1 MPTIKDVAREAGVST
16 ATVSYVLNESG
27 NISQE
32 TRQRVVAAVERLGYR
47 PSVIA
52 RGLKA
57 GQSRMIGYSWTP
69 VPANQFNPILEK
81 FVHSMAEA
89 AAERDFH
96 VLAFPSTDPADEL
109 MPYREMA
116 ASGRVDGFI
125 VSNTTL
131 NDPRSR
137 YLLDIDFPFVAF
149 GRANPDWRFSW
160 VDVDGADGL
169 RQVVEHL
176 RGLGHRRIACLCWP
190 EGSASGQE
198 RLSGYCRAMEEA
210 GLPVHPG
217 WIVRIENDYYE
228 AYEATARLLSLPP
241 DDRPTAI
248 AALTDLMAMGVLNA
262 AADGGLEV
270 GRELAVTGFDDAPI
284 TGYLRP
290 SLTSVRQPIAR
301 AGEEVVHMLLGMLHG
316 ETSSPPTSLL
326 RPRLIVRNSTAPN
339 GGQAHHHHR

>member
-27 NISQE
+27 NVSAE

-57 GQSRMIGYSWTP
+57 GQSRMIGYSWIP

-81 FVHSMAEA
+81 FLQSMAEA
-89 AAERDFH
+89 AAGRDFH
-96 VLAFPSTDPADEL
+96 VLAFPSTDPTDEL
-109 MPYREMA
+109 LPYREMV

-125 VSNTTL
+125 LSNTTYD
-131 NDPRSR
+131 DPRIR
-137 YLLDIDFPFVAF
+137 YLTDIDFPFVAF
-149 GRANPDWRFSW
+149 GRANPDWKFAW

-176 RGLGHRRIACLCWP
+176 HGLGHRRIACLCWP
-190 EGSASGQE
+190 ESSSTGQL
-198 RLSGYCRAMEEA
+198 RLSGFRRAMEEA
-210 GLPVHPG
+210 GLPIHPA

-248 AALTDLMAMGVLNA
+248 TALADLMAMGAMNA

-270 GRELAVTGFDDAPI
+270 GRELAVTGFDDSPI

-290 SLTSVRQPIAR
+290 SLTSVRQPIAQ
-301 AGEEVVHMLLGMLHG
+301 AGEEVVHALLGMLQG
-316 ETSSPPTSLL
+316 ETTSPPTSLL
-326 RPRLIVRNSTAPN
+326 KPRLIVRHSTAPN
-339 GGQAHHHHR
+339 VGQGQH

>member
-131 NDPRSR
+131 NDPRIR

-339 GGQAHHHHR
+339 GGQAHHHNR

>member
-27 NISQE
+27 NVSAE

-131 NDPRSR
+131 NDPRIR